1 MTNQLRT
8 KIMVSEIFYLDGMM
22 DTFDS
27 CSMLTHSKV
36 FNTQRK
42 GMMLKSMKRED
53 ETSIYKSFG

>member
-1 MTNQLRT
+1 
-8 KIMVSEIFYLDGMM
+8 MVSEIFYLDGMM

-27 CSMLTHSKV
+27 SLMLTHSKV